1 MHHASWE
8 IICSQNSMNFLILF
22 NLESIEAATQATLI
36 LETLNL
42 IVQLQQKIEK
52 VLDVPL
58 GKCLVKL
65 TFLVIAAREVRQ
77 VFYTIAACLAEIN
90 TNFSVVT
97 LKCSEVGIRSL
108 LRNKLLLRNKPN
120 LSPPK
125 F

>member
-1 MHHASWE
+1 
-8 IICSQNSMNFLILF
+8 MNFLILF

-42 IVQLQQKIEK
+42 IVQLQQKTEK
-52 VLDVPL
+52 ALDVPL

-97 LKCSEVGIRSL
+97 LKWELDHC
-108 LRNKLLLRNKPN
+108 
-120 LSPPK
+120 
-125 F
+125 